1 MTNDVVAVL
10 QTFLKT
16 FAEEVL
22 SKTVGNNVSE
32 AAAKIRAVSER
43 LLEVN
48 QVPLEA
54 PTYLL
59 QGITKCYSH

>member
-1 MTNDVVAVL
+1 MTNDIVTAL
-10 QTFLKT
+10 QTFLKI

-22 SKTVGNNVSE
+22 FNTLGDNVSE
-32 AAAKIRAVSER
+32 AAAKIRAVSKR

-48 QVPLEA
+48 QLPLEA

-59 QGITKCYSH
+59 QGITKCYLH